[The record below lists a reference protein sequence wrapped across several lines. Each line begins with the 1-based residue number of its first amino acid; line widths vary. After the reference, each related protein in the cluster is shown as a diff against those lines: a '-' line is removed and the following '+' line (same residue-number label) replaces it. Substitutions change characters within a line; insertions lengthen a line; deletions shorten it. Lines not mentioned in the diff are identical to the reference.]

1 MTLRLFL
8 VAGEPSGDRLGA
20 ALMVGLKALAGKDV
34 AFHGI
39 GGPLMRAEG
48 LEPIFP
54 MEELSVIGLTDILA
68 NYRRLARGASA
79 TPPTR
84 CWRWPPMR

>member
-1 MTLRLFL
+1 
-8 VAGEPSGDRLGA
+8 
-20 ALMVGLKALAGKDV
+20 MVGLKALAGKDV

-54 MEELSVIGLTDILA
+54 MEELSVIGLTDHSRQLPPPGA
-68 NYRRLARGASA
+68 ARPRHRRRGAGA
-79 TPPTR
+79 G
-84 CWRWPPMR
+84 PPMR